1 MPRFSHTKLV
11 ERIAQL
17 DISPPNATEYA
28 TWIKA
33 GGHTDLLRE
42 NASGDELVIFAA
54 GPYTFIDAVVVGED
68 SLAPLGQD
76 DLLSWSGN
84 RNSPRAGYA
93 WGGARDDVWIE
104 RGGTIWDAKTPK
116 DARSLVFQREIEG
129 LKGSDR
135 TYFEILQEYSHLSG
149 IHWRSEQRAYCC
161 FDENGDWE
169 PVVSVT
175 SGTNSEDVE
184 LVSFKREELEQYLAA
199 SNSILVRMFD
209 FTLCSQRFTG
219 WPAGPETTVRESDD
233 FLYCQKIDAGKA
245 AYTRGVQIIRPSRPK
260 DQIFSSMKDRWT
272 EGKDRQYCDFI
283 ALDGRNDQV
292 TNISTDPS
300 ATTNYFD
307 ASTNSLP
314 FEVSPAFFR
323 PEVLAKYKADQGKY
337 TISEE
342 HRTIDCRGG
351 WGLRTYDINEAGQ
364 IHTYICYLRSLPHQ
378 EQLYWKSFNEE
389 PKVGISERA
398 LLNDFKGEWTAITD
412 PLQDILSVLRR
423 WSESRVAWW
432 KIHEETSL
440 ERVHT
445 PRAAGHDEWAQA
457 FLDLSKLVTEG
468 FVTKTLRGR
477 LREMDIEFPKDDESL
492 ALLER
497 VLIGRGAL
505 AEGSKLD
512 GLRTVQAIR
521 SQITSH
527 SSGSRA
533 AKLEKN
539 ALEEHGGYTAHFNS
553 VCRNVIDEL
562 NIVEGTFS

>member
-1 MPRFSHTKLV
+1 MP
-11 ERIAQL
+11 
-17 DISPPNATEYA
+17 
-28 TWIKA
+28 
-33 GGHTDLLRE
+33 
-42 NASGDELVIFAA
+42 SGDELVIFAA

-104 RGGTIWDAKTPK
+104 RGDTIGDAKTPK

-300 ATTNYFD
+300 ATANYFD
-307 ASTNSLP
+307 A
-314 FEVSPAFFR
+314 
-323 PEVLAKYKADQGKY
+323 
-337 TISEE
+337 
-342 HRTIDCRGG
+342 
-351 WGLRTYDINEAGQ
+351 
-364 IHTYICYLRSLPHQ
+364 YLRSLPHQ